1 MCSLR
6 SRGDS
11 TARLGGRRRAG
22 CWGVSLGSDDMPK
35 PGEAEAE
42 LCRYTRHD
50 LRNAQAHLSL
60 CEEVDRPFEE
70 RAKAKAKVAAKL
82 RAWLAAQSALDAF
95 LMRCWRAFRW
105 TAFSCPSPLEIL
117 DHGAERQCTAFHG
130 TDQSGQDRLV
140 LHVGVPVLRGSRRQK
155 PNFRLKSASF
165 KSGPSCPGKNPGSS
179 GHRLFVAD
187 VSLHH
192 HVATCRGGEH
202 PEGF

>member
-22 CWGVSLGSDDMPK
+22 CRGVSLGSDDMPK

-105 TAFSCPSPLEIL
+105 TAFPCPSPLEIL
-117 DHGAERQCTAFHG
+117 DHGGETVYGIPWNRP
-130 TDQSGQDRLV
+130 
-140 LHVGVPVLRGSRRQK
+140 VGAGSPCPSRRRSSPSRITTSKAKFSVEISVLQVRQSVLPREK
-155 PNFRLKSASF
+155 PGQLRAPPFRR
-165 KSGPSCPGKNPGSS
+165 GCIPSPP
-179 GHRLFVAD
+179 
-187 VSLHH
+187 
-192 HVATCRGGEH
+192 RGYLPWWGA
-202 PEGF
+202 P